1 MPKEVEIREYK
12 KVNLREGIL
21 FVGIPMTGVM
31 NLMLANHYI
40 RSFNLDSIASIYS
53 EYFPPVTFIFKGKP
67 KFPARIHADEKLKLA
82 VVTAEFS
89 PNPRLTR
96 LLGKSICE
104 WAEKND
110 IHSVITVDEVLVND
124 SSHEMNIYGIGS
136 TDDARKLLSEKG
148 INQLEYGMIVG
159 LSAVVLDECRWAN
172 IDAYC
177 LLAEISQNE
186 PSFKIVVKVLE
197 SINKLFPNISLDS
210 QPLLKEAEM
219 LENQIKELREK
230 IKPIETQPSMLFY
243 G

>member
-172 IDAYC
+172 MMPIAY
-177 LLAEISQNE
+177 LQ
-186 PSFKIVVKVLE
+186 
-197 SINKLFPNISLDS
+197 
-210 QPLLKEAEM
+210 
-219 LENQIKELREK
+219 R
-230 IKPIETQPSMLFY
+230 
-243 G
+243 